1 MKSLAAPHLDCLA
14 CLANALLHMR
24 LVLSGSSLM
33 LLKGGVQ
40 LLQLPCMGFSLLG
53 ERLLVLPGLGC

>member
-24 LVLSGSSLM
+24 LVLSGGSLM
-33 LLKGGVQ
+33 LLQGGGQ
-40 LLQLPCMGFSLLG
+40 LPQLPCMGFPLLG
-53 ERLLVLPGLGC
+53 ERLLVLPGQGF